1 MISFKDRKRWLI
13 VALLF
18 GLSVVNYLDRQTL
31 SVLAPT
37 LRETLGFGTIEY
49 SYVVAAFLAAYTIG
63 FALAGRI
70 IDRVGVKIGIAFALA
85 FWSVAGMLHAAAAI
99 AGGWVALAVC
109 RFLLG
114 LGESFNVPGG
124 VKALSEWT
132 PPRER
137 GLSTAIFS
145 NGFMVGAIIAPPLVS
160 LLALRFGWQW
170 AFLTTGLAGMVLLA
184 VWLRFYDAPERHRGI
199 SETERTY
206 ILSVRDVTA
215 TREHISLWQTL
226 RHPYCYGLLIARLLT
241 DPLPYF
247 FTFWLPE
254 YLKSNRGFTLAMIGA
269 LGWIPFLAADVG
281 GPGGGALSDWLIRR
295 GWQPERARMRVMCA
309 AACVMPLS
317 ALAVR
322 TSSTGL
328 SLALIA
334 MLLAAHSCWI
344 TNLLATSSE
353 AFPRAQVATV
363 VGLAGMGGSLGGV
376 VSNLVTGRVIANYG
390 YVPVFTALAFFHLIA
405 FVCLRLALQ
414 RWQQGAFARLKE
426 AA

>member
-1 MISFKDRKRWLI
+1 MISLRDRQRWLI

-18 GLSVVNYLDRQTL
+18 ALSVVNYLDRQTL

-49 SYVVAAFLAAYTIG
+49 SYIVAAFLAAYTIG
-63 FALAGRI
+63 FAVAGRV
-70 IDRVGVKIGIAFALA
+70 IDRVGVRVGIALALA
-85 FWSVAGMLHAAAAI
+85 FWSVAGMLHATAAI
-99 AGGWVALAVC
+99 AGGWVMLAVC

-132 PPRER
+132 PTRER

-170 AFLTTGLAGMVLLA
+170 AFLVTGLLGFIVLA
-184 VWLRFYDAPERHRGI
+184 VWWRFYDSPERHPRLSG
-199 SETERTY
+199 TERTY
-206 ILSVRDVTA
+206 ILTG
-215 TREHISLWQTL
+215 REAAQPGEPVSWWQTL
-226 RHPYCYGLLIARLLT
+226 RSPTCYSLLIARLLT

-254 YLKSNRGFTLAMIGA
+254 YLKSSRGFTLAMIGA

-281 GPGGGALSDWLIRR
+281 GPGGGALSDWLVRR
-295 GWQPERARMRVMCA
+295 GLTPLQARRRAMLL

-317 ALAVR
+317 AIAVR
-322 TSSTGL
+322 TDSTGV

-334 MLLAAHSCWI
+334 LLLAAHSCWI
-344 TNLLATSSE
+344 TNLLAASSE
-353 AFPRAQVATV
+353 MVPRSRVATV
-363 VGLAGMGGSLGGV
+363 VGLAGMGGSIGGV
-376 VSNLVTGRVIANYG
+376 ISNLLTGRVIASYG
-390 YVPVFTALAFFHLIA
+390 YVPVFTSLAFFHLTA
-405 FVCLRLALQ
+405 FGFLAFILQ
-414 RWQQGAFARLKE
+414 RQQAGPAGRS
-426 AA
+426 